1 MDGEDVP
8 TTKEGWDKVFE
19 QDFNEAWYSMER
31 LCADNNLD
39 IPLKAQG
46 ILCEM
51 M

>member
-1 MDGEDVP
+1 
-8 TTKEGWDKVFE
+8 
-19 QDFNEAWYSMER
+19 MER

-51 M
+51 IFQMEQVSVNLRI